1 MQNSSTTLVI
11 KQYAVYARVST
22 KQQAT
27 DNQWGLKIQ
36 IDKCLEHI
44 KNDIN
49 YKNQNVY
56 IIEEIGSSYNNQNAL
71 KKQDKYLEIMEE
83 GTAII
88 IYSIDRLGR
97 NVYQTSRVCEKVELK
112 KSYIISV
119 TEKTCLGINRLTDQ
133 LFFQK
138 LIEAEMFSNMLSE
151 RAKSRIKL
159 LKENGEYIGKAPWG
173 KMCIKD
179 ANNKRILV
187 DNPPEQELIA
197 KLKVSLITQKKSFY
211 EVHRDLIGGNVLNQF
226 WPICKLKNIVK
237 KYFTSEEKK
246 KINYNHQEFFN
257 EPVKKRN
264 NNQEDEIEQ
273 IGNNFKR
280 RVQIN

>member
-1 MQNSSTTLVI
+1 
-11 KQYAVYARVST
+11 
-22 KQQAT
+22 
-27 DNQWGLKIQ
+27 
-36 IDKCLEHI
+36 
-44 KNDIN
+44 
-49 YKNQNVY
+49 
-56 IIEEIGSSYNNQNAL
+56 
-71 KKQDKYLEIMEE
+71 MEQE
-83 GTAII
+83 TAII

-119 TEKTCLGINRLTDQ
+119 TEQTCFGINRLTDQ

-179 ANNKRILV
+179 VENKRILV
-187 DNPPEQELIA
+187 DNPPEQEIIT
-197 KLKVSLITQKKSFY
+197 KLKVFLIKENKSFY
-211 EVHRDLIGGNVLNQF
+211 EVHRYLISENILNQF
-226 WPICKLKNIVK
+226 WPLCKLKNIIK
-237 KYFTSEEKK
+237 KYFTNEEKL
-246 KINYNHQEFFN
+246 KINYIRPEIFN
-257 EPVKKRN
+257 ETNKKRIN
-264 NNQEDEIEQ
+264 IKEDEIEE
-273 IGNNFKR
+273 IDNSFKK